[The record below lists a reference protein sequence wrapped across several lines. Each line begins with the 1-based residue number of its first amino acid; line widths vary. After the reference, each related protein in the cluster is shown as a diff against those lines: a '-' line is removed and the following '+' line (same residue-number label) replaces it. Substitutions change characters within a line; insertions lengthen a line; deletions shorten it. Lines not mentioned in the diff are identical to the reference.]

1 MIVSICDRCCHIE
14 NNKCLADQFYI
25 STPKNNLAPGFC
37 RIYRS
42 IPWAKNQKS
51 SQDISLIQLAKKESE
66 LSYDL
71 VIIHS
76 SDDHLETLKNNLSYN
91 SCPALSSTNRFYNPL
106 KHIIVADTTNKKD
119 RSQVIELFQQHK
131 DVVKLDV
138 LVNGEEEKPTNTI
151 NRIVKLVKEK
161 YFVIIPS
168 SKILCGR
175 DNEIMIN
182 EINNRD
188 SRFIYWPFKTK
199 LAQTEILPLQPI
211 WGLYIKNSY
220 DKLLE
225 PRETPKTFYEILK
238 EEELSTG
245 ISLCCP
251 LDIII

>member
-1 MIVSICDRCCHIE
+1 M
-14 NNKCLADQFYI
+14 
-25 STPKNNLAPGFC
+25 
-37 RIYRS
+37 
-42 IPWAKNQKS
+42 
-51 SQDISLIQLAKKESE
+51 
-66 LSYDL
+66 
-71 VIIHS
+71 
-76 SDDHLETLKNNLSYN
+76 
-91 SCPALSSTNRFYNPL
+91 
-106 KHIIVADTTNKKD
+106 
-119 RSQVIELFQQHK
+119 
-131 DVVKLDV
+131 
-138 LVNGEEEKPTNTI
+138 
-151 NRIVKLVKEK
+151 VKEK